1 MSKSVPRGSRPATT
15 VRPFTPP
22 LPVLALVVVALVV
35 FAHRHV
41 LDAFFA
47 LDDLILFQQAAGV
60 RAWPET
66 PWRWLSGIAW
76 FRAVVPMWA
85 HEPLPYHLASLALH
99 LVNAG
104 LLFVLARRWG
114 AGPLAAMVGATLFG
128 ISRLHFPALLA
139 ATSVGELLALG
150 LALSA
155 VLVAGTGPRAWWAAA
170 LMALAVSAKES
181 VMLVPLAALLAP
193 GPEGG
198 SRSRTLGPALV
209 TGFVVGIALL
219 VNGMGSGRLGGP
231 AYSVAFGG
239 NLLDNAARLVAWSF
253 DLVSPIPESTAPPTG
268 ALRVALPLLALALTV
283 FAWRARSTPL
293 LAVGALW
300 WWLALVFVL
309 PLPGR
314 VYLHYLYTPLAGLA
328 LVAAGFVQW
337 AVERRGVGKRA
348 WAVAGIALLA
358 FTLWNDVSLST
369 RVDLRMEAVD
379 WPLDPVLRKS
389 EIARRSIGDVRRV
402 LGGARSRVAILIP
415 ASLSRN
421 VGMGSGRV
429 LADTL
434 PVQRY
439 ELEAV
444 LDGGASLRAFVPEA
458 ESVVFVHDFESGRD
472 GWRYLISRTDA
483 HLVDLGTLPGAHLR
497 VVEAM
502 IASGLPAAAL
512 DYAERALVHQPD
524 DTAMR
529 SLRDR
534 AAAAALQKGTP

>member
-1 MSKSVPRGSRPATT
+1 MSKSASRGPRPVTAA
-15 VRPFTPP
+15 RPFTPP
-22 LPVLALVVVALVV
+22 LPVLALAVVALVV

-41 LDAFFA
+41 LGAYFA

-76 FRAVVPMWA
+76 FRAVVPVWG
-85 HEPLPYHLASLALH
+85 HEPLPYHLASLVLH
-99 LVNAG
+99 LVNTG
-104 LLFVLARRWG
+104 LLFALARRWG
-114 AGPLAAMVGATLFG
+114 AGPLAATVGAVLFG
-128 ISRLHFPALLA
+128 VSRLHFPALLA

-150 LALSA
+150 LALGA
-155 VLVAGTGPRAWWAAA
+155 VLVAGPGPRSWWAAV

-181 VMLVPLAALLAP
+181 VMLVPVAALLVPA
-193 GPEGG
+193 PEGG
-198 SRSRTLGPALV
+198 SRARTLGPALA
-209 TGFVVGIALL
+209 TGFVVGALL
-219 VNGMGSGRLGGP
+219 LANGMGSGRLGGA

-239 NLLDNAARLVAWSF
+239 NLLDNAARLLTWSF

-268 ALRVALPLLALALTV
+268 ALRVALPLLALVLTGL
-283 FAWRARSTPL
+283 AWRSRGTPL
-293 LAVGALW
+293 LALGALW

-314 VYLHYLYTPLAGLA
+314 VYLHYLYAPLAGLA
-328 LVAAGFVQW
+328 LVGAGLVQW
-337 AVERRGVGKRA
+337 AVGRRGVGKRA
-348 WAVAGIALLA
+348 WAVAGAAVLV
-358 FTLWNDVSLST
+358 FTLWSDVSLST

-402 LGGARSRVAILIP
+402 LAGNPARVAILIP

-444 LDGGASLRAFVPEA
+444 LDGGASLRAMVPEA
-458 ESVVFVHDFESGRD
+458 ESVVFVHDHEPGRD

-483 HLVDLGTLPGAHLR
+483 HLVDLGTLPGAHQR

-512 DYAERALVHQPD
+512 DYAERALARRPD
-524 DTAMR
+524 DAAMR
-529 SLRDR
+529 ALRDR
-534 AAAAALQKGTP
+534 AAAAVTPGGTP